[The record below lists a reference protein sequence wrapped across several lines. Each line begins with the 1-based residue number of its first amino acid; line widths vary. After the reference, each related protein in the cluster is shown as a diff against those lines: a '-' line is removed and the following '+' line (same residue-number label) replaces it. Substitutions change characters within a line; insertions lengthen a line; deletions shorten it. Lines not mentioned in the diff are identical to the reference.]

1 METAAMTMFDTS
13 QAAAAAPTVP
23 PYSTAEMRSY
33 PLGTLVYR
41 AGLMPLET
49 VNRALTE
56 AAESGRRLG
65 EVLLEYGLPERELTR
80 LLAAQHGQEFVDLV
94 EYPID
99 REAAHMLPRTVAEMY
114 CALPLRR
121 EGECTI
127 VAVPDA
133 DNASHLTRLR
143 EALHGPIRLVT
154 AARADIKDA
163 IERVHEPGPIM
174 AMAMAEVHAATQPEP
189 TPEPKNVYR
198 VEVTL
203 ASGSTLLVAEASDF
217 ESAKAIGMRVIDE
230 AEAGGT
236 VAVGDATI
244 DGRQV
249 VSVDVLGRNGA

>member
-1 METAAMTMFDTS
+1 MTMFETTS
-13 QAAAAAPTVP
+13 AAPAAPAIP

-33 PLGTLVYR
+33 PLGTLVVR

-49 VNRALTE
+49 VNRALAQ
-56 AAESGRRLG
+56 AADSGRRLG

-80 LLAAQHGQEFVDLV
+80 LLAAQQGQEFVDLDA
-94 EYPID
+94 YPID
-99 REAAHMLPRTVAEMY
+99 HEVAFLLPRAAAEMY
-114 CALPLRR
+114 CALPLKRD
-121 EGECTI
+121 GECTI

-133 DNASHLTRLR
+133 DNSSHLTRLR

-154 AARADIKDA
+154 AARSDIKDA
-163 IERVHEPGPIM
+163 IERIHEPKGTITQMALAEARGEAPAPQAAAGP
-174 AMAMAEVHAATQPEP
+174 
-189 TPEPKNVYR
+189 VYR

-203 ASGSTLLVAEASDF
+203 DSGATLLVAEASDF
-217 ESAKAIGMRVIDE
+217 EEAKAIGMRVIDE

-249 VSVDVLGRNGA
+249 VSVDVLGRNAA

>member
-1 METAAMTMFDTS
+1 MSMFETTT
-13 QAAAAAPTVP
+13 AAAPAAPAIP

-33 PLGTLVYR
+33 PLGTLVVR

-49 VNRALTE
+49 VNRALAE
-56 AAESGRRLG
+56 AADSGRRLG

-80 LLAAQHGQEFVDLV
+80 LLAAQQGQEFVDLDA
-94 EYPID
+94 YPID
-99 REAAHMLPRTVAEMY
+99 HEVAFMLPRATAEMY
-114 CALPLRR
+114 CALPLKRD
-121 EGECTI
+121 GECTI

-154 AARADIKDA
+154 AARSDIKGA
-163 IERVHEPGPIM
+163 IERVHEPKGTITQMALAEARAQSAPAAPAAGP
-174 AMAMAEVHAATQPEP
+174 
-189 TPEPKNVYR
+189 VYR

-203 ASGSTLLVAEASDF
+203 ESGATLLVAESSDF
-217 ESAKAIGMRVIDE
+217 EQAKAIGMRVIDE

-249 VSVDVLGRNGA
+249 VSVDVLGRNAA

>member
-1 METAAMTMFDTS
+1 METAALRTTETS
-13 QAAAAAPTVP
+13 QAPAAPTV

-41 AGLMPLET
+41 SGLMPLET
-49 VNRALTE
+49 VNRALAE
-56 AAESGRRLG
+56 AADSGRRLG

-80 LLAAQHGQEFVDLV
+80 LLAAQHGQEFVDLASS
-94 EYPID
+94 EID
-99 REAAHMLPRTVAEMY
+99 FEVAHQLPRSAAEMY
-114 CALPLRR
+114 CALPLVR
-121 EGECTI
+121 EGDCTI

-143 EALHGPIRLVT
+143 EALHGPVRLVT
-154 AARADIKDA
+154 AARSDIKDA
-163 IERVHEPGPIM
+163 IERVHAPRGPIM
-174 AMAMAEVHAATQPEP
+174 EMALAEAAETVTPVPAPEP
-189 TPEPKNVYR
+189 PPTYR

-203 ASGSTLLVAEASDF
+203 ESGAVLLVSETSDF
-217 ESAKAIGMRVIDE
+217 EEAKAIGMRVIDE

-249 VSVDVLGRNGA
+249 VSVDVLGLNG

>member
-1 METAAMTMFDTS
+1 MSMFETTT
-13 QAAAAAPTVP
+13 AAAPAAPAIP

-33 PLGTLVYR
+33 PLGTLVVR

-49 VNRALTE
+49 VNRALAE
-56 AAESGRRLG
+56 AADSGRRLG

-80 LLAAQHGQEFVDLV
+80 LLAAQQGQEFVDLDA
-94 EYPID
+94 YPID
-99 REAAHMLPRTVAEMY
+99 HEVAFMLPRATAEMY
-114 CALPLRR
+114 CALPLKRD
-121 EGECTI
+121 GECTV
-127 VAVPDA
+127 VAVPAA

-154 AARADIKDA
+154 AARSDIKDA
-163 IERVHEPGPIM
+163 IERVHEPKGTITQMALAEARAQSAPAAPAAGP
-174 AMAMAEVHAATQPEP
+174 
-189 TPEPKNVYR
+189 VYR

-203 ASGSTLLVAEASDF
+203 ESGATLLVAESSDF
-217 ESAKAIGMRVIDE
+217 EQAKAIGMRVIDE

-249 VSVDVLGRNGA
+249 VSVDVLGRN

>member
-1 METAAMTMFDTS
+1 MTMFQTTS
-13 QAAAAAPTVP
+13 AAPSAPAIP

-33 PLGTLVYR
+33 PLGTLVVR

-49 VNRALTE
+49 VNRALAQ

-80 LLAAQHGQEFVDLV
+80 LLAAQQGQEFVDLDA
-94 EYPID
+94 YPID
-99 REAAHMLPRTVAEMY
+99 HEIAFLLPRQTADMY
-114 CALPLRR
+114 CALPLKRD
-121 EGECTI
+121 GECI
-127 VAVPDA
+127 VVAVPDA
-133 DNASHLTRLR
+133 DNSSHLTRLR

-154 AARADIKDA
+154 AARSDIKDA
-163 IERVHEPGPIM
+163 LKGAHGPKGTITQM
-174 AMAMAEVHAATQPEP
+174 ALAEARAQTAPAPAAGP
-189 TPEPKNVYR
+189 VYR

-203 ASGSTLLVAEASDF
+203 ESGATLLVAESSDF
-217 ESAKAIGMRVIDE
+217 EHAKALGMRVIDE

-249 VSVDVLGRNGA
+249 VSVDVLGRNAT

>member
-1 METAAMTMFDTS
+1 MSTFETTS
-13 QAAAAAPTVP
+13 AAPAAPAIP

-41 AGLMPLET
+41 SGLMPLET
-49 VNRALTE
+49 VNRALAE

-80 LLAAQHGQEFVDLV
+80 LLAAQQGQEFVDLDA
-94 EYPID
+94 YPVD
-99 REAAHMLPRTVAEMY
+99 HEVAHLLPRATAEMY
-114 CALPLRR
+114 CALPLKR

-133 DNASHLTRLR
+133 DNSSHLTRLR

-154 AARADIKDA
+154 AARSDIKDA
-163 IERVHEPGPIM
+163 IERVHEPRGTITQM
-174 AMAMAEVHAATQPEP
+174 ALAEARGEALPTAAPVVP
-189 TPEPKNVYR
+189 VYR

-203 ASGSTLLVAEASDF
+203 ESGATLLVAEASDF
-217 ESAKAIGMRVIDE
+217 EQAKTIGMRVIDE
-230 AEAGGT
+230 AEAGGM

>member
-1 METAAMTMFDTS
+1 MSMFETTS
-13 QAAAAAPTVP
+13 AAPAAPAVP

-33 PLGTLVYR
+33 PLGTLVVR

-49 VNRALTE
+49 VNRALAD
-56 AAESGRRLG
+56 AADSGRRLG

-80 LLAAQHGQEFVDLV
+80 LLAAQQGQEFVDLDAY
-94 EYPID
+94 EID
-99 REAAHMLPRTVAEMY
+99 HEVAFMLPRAVAEMY
-114 CALPLRR
+114 CALPLKRD
-121 EGECTI
+121 GECTV

-154 AARADIKDA
+154 AARSDIKDA
-163 IERVHEPGPIM
+163 IERVHEPKGTITQM
-174 AMAMAEVHAATQPEP
+174 ALAEARAQAP
-189 TPEPKNVYR
+189 TPAPAAGPVYR

-203 ASGSTLLVAEASDF
+203 ESGATLLVAEASDF
-217 ESAKAIGMRVIDE
+217 EEAKAIGMRVIDE

-249 VSVDVLGRNGA
+249 VSVDVLGRN

>member
-1 METAAMTMFDTS
+1 MTMFETS
-13 QAAAAAPTVP
+13 QAAPAASTVP
-23 PYSTAEMRSY
+23 PYSSAEMRSY

-49 VNRALTE
+49 VNQALAE

-80 LLAAQHGQEFVDLV
+80 LLAAQHGQEFVDLTS
-94 EYPID
+94 YPID
-99 REAAHMLPRTVAEMY
+99 HEVAYQLPRSVAEMY
-114 CALPLRR
+114 CALPLKR
-121 EGECTI
+121 EGDCTI

-133 DNASHLTRLR
+133 DSASHLARLR

-154 AARADIKDA
+154 AARSDIKDA
-163 IERVHEPGPIM
+163 IESLHEPKGLMTQM
-174 AMAMAEVHAATQPEP
+174 ALAEVGQAPPLPAATPI
-189 TPEPKNVYR
+189 YR

-203 ASGSTLLVAEASDF
+203 ASGSTLLVAEATDF
-217 ESAKAIGMRVIDE
+217 EYAKSIGMRVIDE

-236 VAVGDATI
+236 LAVGDATI

-249 VSVDVLGRNGA
+249 VSVDVLGRSGG

>member
-1 METAAMTMFDTS
+1 MTMFDTTP
-13 QAAAAAPTVP
+13 AAPAAPTIP
-23 PYSTAEMRSY
+23 PYSSAEMRSY

-41 AGLMPLET
+41 SGLMPLET
-49 VNRALTE
+49 VNRALAE

-80 LLAAQHGQEFVDLV
+80 LLAAQHGQEFVDLT

-99 REAAHMLPRTVAEMY
+99 HEVAFSLSRSAAEMY
-114 CALPLRR
+114 CSLPLRR

-154 AARADIKDA
+154 AARSDIKDA
-163 IERVHEPGPIM
+163 IERLHEPKGTITQM
-174 AMAMAEVHAATQPEP
+174 ALAQAREEAEAVRAEPES
-189 TPEPKNVYR
+189 TPVYR

-203 ASGSTLLVAEASDF
+203 DSGSTLLVAESSDF
-217 ESAKAIGMRVIDE
+217 EQAKAVGMRVIGE

-236 VAVGDATI
+236 IAIGDATI

-249 VSVDVLGRNGA
+249 MSVDVLGRN

>member
-1 METAAMTMFDTS
+1 MSLFDTTT
-13 QAAAAAPTVP
+13 AAAPAAPAIP

-33 PLGTLVYR
+33 PLGTLVVR

-49 VNRALTE
+49 VNRALAQ
-56 AAESGRRLG
+56 AADSGRRLG

-80 LLAAQHGQEFVDLV
+80 LLAAQQGQEFVDLDA
-94 EYPID
+94 YAID
-99 REAAHMLPRTVAEMY
+99 HEVAFMLPRATAEMY
-114 CALPLRR
+114 CALPLKRD
-121 EGECTI
+121 GECTV

-133 DNASHLTRLR
+133 DNSSHLTRLR

-154 AARADIKDA
+154 AARSDIKDA
-163 IERVHEPGPIM
+163 IERVHEPKGTITQMALAEARAEAAPQPAAGP
-174 AMAMAEVHAATQPEP
+174 
-189 TPEPKNVYR
+189 VYR

-203 ASGSTLLVAEASDF
+203 ESGATLLVAEASDF
-217 ESAKAIGMRVIDE
+217 EEAKAIGMRVIDE

-249 VSVDVLGRNGA
+249 VSVDVLGRNSA